1 MLNAKAAAGF
11 SALLLVAA
19 CGAET
24 EQVGEFKNDW
34 IGNEIKV
41 EALHD
46 PEIPGVLCHFSHFD
60 RGFWDRVGKGDW
72 FEDPSNTSIDCLR
85 VGPID
90 IAQARA
96 GQAGEEVFSQRH
108 SLFFKN
114 VAVRRIFDEENNVL
128 IYVSHSREI
137 VEGSAKMS
145 LSTVALLPED
155 LGGRTVAGPP

>member
-1 MLNAKAAAGF
+1 MSRASLLAGLT
-11 SALLLVAA
+11 LLTAA
-19 CGAET
+19 CGAQTDE
-24 EQVGEFKNDW
+24 VGEFKNDW

-41 EALHD
+41 EALRD
-46 PEIPGVLCHFSHFD
+46 PDVPGVLCHFAHFD

-85 VGPID
+85 VGRID
-90 IAQARA
+90 LADVRT
-96 GQAGEEVFSQRH
+96 GSSGEEVFSQRH

-114 VAVRRIFDEENNVL
+114 VAVRRIFDAENNVL

-145 LSTVALLPED
+145 VSTVALEPED
-155 LGGRTVAGPP
+155 LGSGALAAAQ